1 MSEQEV
7 IARTHEPITVMTL
20 ITHLAACGLDA
31 GQTVLVHTRLSALGW
46 VVGAQ
51 AVIQALLQ
59 VLGPTGTLMMPT
71 QTWKNLDPFSG
82 VHGPVPEAWWPTIRA
97 HWPAYDPAT
106 TPSIGMGVVA
116 ELFRTWPGAQR
127 SHHPV
132 RSFAA
137 LGPQAERLIATHA
150 LEDPFGETS
159 PVGQLYALDGFI
171 LLLGTD
177 HSRNTSLHLA
187 EHRADYPRKRR
198 LQESSAILVEG
209 IRQWVTYS
217 SPTAAGVERFR
228 DAWGRLRSHTSTG
241 TRLCRPGTCAIPSA
255 AAARRLGRDLDRA
268 TSRVTF
274 DAPAAHHGRVADA
287 PVRSLPLLGVFRR
300 KTFLLE

>member
-1 MSEQEV
+1 MNQKRSMSEDEV
-7 IARTHEPITVMTL
+7 IAGTHEPITLMTL
-20 ITHLAACGLDA
+20 VTHLAACGLGA

-46 VVGAQ
+46 VVGGAQ
-51 AVIQALLQ
+51 TVIQALLQ
-59 VLGPTGTLMMPT
+59 VLGSRGTVMMPT
-71 QTWKNLDPFSG
+71 QTWKNLYPSSG
-82 VHGPVPEAWWPTIRA
+82 VHGHVPEAWWPTIRA

-132 RSFAA
+132 RSFTA

-159 PVGQLYALDGFI
+159 PIGQLYALDGFT

-217 SPTAAGVERFR
+217 SPLLESSDFATLGAAYE
-228 DAWGRLRSHTSTG
+228 
-241 TRLCRPGTCAIPSA
+241 
-255 AAARRLGRDLDRA
+255 A
-268 TSRVTF
+268 THQLTPAFVGQ
-274 DAPAAHHGRVADA
+274 APAR
-287 PVRSLPLLGVFRR
+287 
-300 KTFLLE
+300 FLRQRQLVDWAVTWIEQHRA

>member
-1 MSEQEV
+1 MNRERRMSEQEV

-137 LGPQAERLIATHA
+137 LGPQAERLIATHV

-187 EHRADYPRKRR
+187 EHRANYPRKWR

-217 SPTAAGVERFR
+217 SPRLESNDFATLGAAYE
-228 DAWGRLRSHTSTG
+228 
-241 TRLCRPGTCAIPSA
+241 
-255 AAARRLGRDLDRA
+255 A
-268 TSRVTF
+268 THQLTPAFVGQ
-274 DAPAAHHGRVADA
+274 APARFLRQRQLVDWAVTWIEQHRV
-287 PVRSLPLLGVFRR
+287 
-300 KTFLLE
+300 